1 MARFIFISIFFLAM
15 ILMASFTASAAT
27 NKPSSLK
34 MSITKDNGPAAAS
47 EPMPLFPATRTIPP
61 VSSEEK
67 AHTPKVEELPHIHHF
82 HKERVKKAKRHHKKY
97 WAFSKIILI
106 LCHIALLVMAYIHTA
121 PH

>member
-1 MARFIFISIFFLAM
+1 MAT
-15 ILMASFTASAAT
+15 FTASAGT
-27 NKPSSLK
+27 NKSSSLK
-34 MSITKDNGPAAAS
+34 TSITKDNGSAAAP

-61 VSSEEK
+61 VTPEEK
-67 AHTPKVEELPHIHHF
+67 AHAPKVEELPHIHHF